1 MVLLIKLKLR
11 GYWYIDDVKQIAATG
26 PEGPQGPAGPDGPKV
41 LLVLMVNHPIL
52 ELMAFGISINLSTRM
67 LLKKVIKQDGYKV
80 LLQKLVFI

>member
-1 MVLLIKLKLR
+1 MSTEEIKEYIGTQLKALTS
-11 GYWYIDDVKQIAATG
+11 IASPT
-26 PEGPQGPAGPDGPKV
+26 
-41 LLVLMVNHPIL
+41 IL